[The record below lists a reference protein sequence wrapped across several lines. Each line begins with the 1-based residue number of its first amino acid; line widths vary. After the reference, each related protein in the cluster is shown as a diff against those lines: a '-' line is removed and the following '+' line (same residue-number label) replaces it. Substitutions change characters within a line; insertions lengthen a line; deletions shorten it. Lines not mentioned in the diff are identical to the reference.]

1 MGNVYMSD
9 NYLKVTKCNKIYNL
23 VIKNNNSNSNNN
35 SKNNKDNNNESF
47 KDVLSDAINKKK

>member
-1 MGNVYMSD
+1 MSD